1 MIHIEQVLREK
12 KWSTEKQRDRCERQL
27 RVPVDV
33 VPSVLSMASQSSE
46 SNVTLREEITAEGSL
61 DFHGS

>member
-1 MIHIEQVLREK
+1 M
-12 KWSTEKQRDRCERQL
+12 
-27 RVPVDV
+27 RVAADL
-33 VPSVLSMASQSSE
+33 VPGVGSFASQSSE